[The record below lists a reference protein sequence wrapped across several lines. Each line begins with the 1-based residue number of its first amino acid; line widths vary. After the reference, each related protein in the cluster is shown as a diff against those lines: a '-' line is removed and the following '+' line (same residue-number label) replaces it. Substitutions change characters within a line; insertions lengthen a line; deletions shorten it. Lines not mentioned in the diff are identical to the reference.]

1 MPGHQTHT
9 AAAVLFAIG
18 IVAGKLAGDALGWG
32 LLAVAIAAFLVSSI
46 PLTPDLD
53 TASKAYYS
61 VPKVLRWLVYP
72 YVWAVP
78 HRSWF
83 SHGPVVGTLARTL
96 YLALLL
102 TPVWLV
108 LWSQGVV
115 TPEGA
120 WSWLR
125 ERPEAVAAVLGGLE
139 AGTLVH
145 LALDKTL
152 RN

>member
-18 IVAGKLAGDALGWG
+18 IVAGKLAGDVLGWG
-32 LLAVAIAAFLVSSI
+32 LLAVAIAAFLASSI

-53 TASKAYYS
+53 TASHAYYS
-61 VPKVLRWLVYP
+61 IPKFLRWLVYP

-83 SHGPVVGTLARTL
+83 SHGPVIGTLARTL
-96 YLALLL
+96 YLGVLL
-102 TPVWLV
+102 TPVALV
-108 LWSQGVV
+108 LWAQGVV
-115 TPEGA
+115 TPDGA
-120 WSWLR
+120 WSWLSG
-125 ERPEAVAAVLGGLE
+125 RPEAVVAVMGGLE